1 MSWYNEDLNTDGLV
15 LVPVRD
21 FNICFDAFQGQKVD
35 EEQNEPQYLSPE
47 DAALLS
53 LPEHLRFFYIFSLLF
68 LITAYIF

>member
-1 MSWYNEDLNTDGLV
+1 MRTLTDGLV

-21 FNICFDAFQGQKVD
+21 FNICFGSFQGQKVD

-53 LPEHLRFFYIFSLLF
+53 LPEHLRFFKNFSSIFPDNSLCF
-68 LITAYIF
+68 